1 MLKFK
6 RSKKQLNFLSYM
18 RTLDSGLRRESYCMG
33 NRESFTCKG
42 TEYCHSSVS
51 AASKGHF
58 YCLICSIIE
67 LRKFD
72 SFRMSSSE
80 LWSSETDGCTAV
92 NKCEEPGSFAKSIQ
106 WATEQ
111 LSHLSQVLKL
121 GFDEKFIHIWEFYL
135 VYSATGFKS

>member
-51 AASKGHF
+51 AASKVEGHF

-92 NKCEEPGSFAKSIQ
+92 NKCSEEFCQMPQHAYHIIGTRKFREVNTVGDRAAKS
-106 WATEQ
+106 
-111 LSHLSQVLKL
+111 
-121 GFDEKFIHIWEFYL
+121 
-135 VYSATGFKS
+135 FKSGCHRILI